1 MRRSAFPQFAFSP
14 TTSLLVRPRF
24 PKLVRLDVNRF
35 RYEQCCPAVTVHPIR
50 ALTDAD
56 QRDNGGKGFGRPPS
70 NPTPKQNPAS
80 RKTNVDAATSAS
92 YKKSSNDPSASF
104 VPRGPTMREDYID
117 RGMMAPDSSPEDGIL
132 PQAVADRM
140 IRRIAGFAGVP
151 LASLFLFF
159 AAYFIARYKYD
170 IRIIPVFVAYT
181 TLGCI
186 GAAGVGITYGI
197 MSSSW
202 DEDDE
207 GSRLGWKES
216 KINFMRA
223 RDGLASVISKERRAE
238 ARMKDLNAVNK
249 WREEKSKKGR
259 KDKGNP

>member
-1 MRRSAFPQFAFSP
+1 MRAKA
-14 TTSLLVRPRF
+14 
-24 PKLVRLDVNRF
+24 
-35 RYEQCCPAVTVHPIR
+35 
-50 ALTDAD
+50 DAGSD
-56 QRDNGGKGFGRPPS
+56 EKTGTGFGRPPPK
-70 NPTPKQNPAS
+70 PTPKRNPAS
-80 RKTNVDAATSAS
+80 RRTSEEATTSSAS
-92 YKKSSNDPSASF
+92 RKDASDDPSTAAF
-104 VPRGPTMREDYID
+104 VPRGPTMRQDYID
-117 RGMMAPDSSPEDGIL
+117 RGMLAPDSSPEDGIL

-151 LASLFLFF
+151 LATLFLFF
-159 AAYFIARYKYD
+159 AAYFVARYKYD

-216 KINFMRA
+216 KTNFMRA
-223 RDGLASVISKERRAE
+223 RDGLGTVINKERREE

-249 WREEKSKKGR
+249 WRESRSKKDSQ
-259 KDKGNP
+259 DKGRS